1 MSCPSIYI
9 YYLFQLADLT
19 AVGPSHD
26 EIWDYFLNNIIPVVA
41 RWQTE
46 PTAQTS
52 TDLTYSIGDSGVA
65 ATITPLVSGILD
77 QLADADLNQVQSTI
91 HLHFSYI
98 QYTQVLQ
105 VLNPDVSNKDK
116 SKSYVA
122 VMFADLNLLG
132 VDCQRNT
139 IESVLR
145 QSGLGIINDSRYF
158 LKKDAPS
165 VHPGQLLSKSLYRKV
180 RCCSINKDVINDD
193 VLDRLYQGIY
203 IHKLINFLY
212 TSSQLLEGRRRHLL
226 MMRNPQQLT

>member
-1 MSCPSIYI
+1 MSFI

-26 EIWDYFLNNIIPVVA
+26 EIWDYFLNKIIPVMA

-52 TDLTYSIGDSGVA
+52 TDLTYSIGESGVA
-65 ATITPLVSGILD
+65 ATITPLVSGIID

-180 RCCSINKDVINDD
+180 RCCSITKMLLITMC
-193 VLDRLYQGIY
+193 LTGY
-203 IHKLINFLY
+203 IKVYTYIKLITFY
-212 TSSQLLEGRRRHLL
+212 TLLRSYRKEEDDIC
-226 MMRNPQQLT
+226 